1 MAKTKTITIECPK
14 CHEAL
19 EVKGYDTINASLDEA
34 LKDKLIKTE
43 LFMHTC
49 PECSETFSEPYSL
62 KYQDMEKE
70 YMVILDMGDI
80 DTAAMAAEVLEMFP
94 NYRIRIVKDV
104 MDLLEKIHI
113 FESNLNDKIITYLD
127 YKIYE
132 DVSAK
137 LRAENSPI
145 AIDKVLFGSFEF
157 LKKKVVFGALNNAG
171 KQIFI
176 DTPFADYKAL
186 ANSPRLVPCFRERE
200 GEYVIDKAWA
210 EALA

>member
-1 MAKTKTITIECPK
+1 MLLSAGTGCFCI
-14 CHEAL
+14 CHG
-19 EVKGYDTINASLDEA
+19 EVYK
-34 LKDKLIKTE
+34 
-43 LFMHTC
+43 
-49 PECSETFSEPYSL
+49 P
-62 KYQDMEKE
+62 
-70 YMVILDMGDI
+70 
-80 DTAAMAAEVLEMFP
+80 
-94 NYRIRIVKDV
+94 RIRIVKDV

-127 YKIYE
+127 HKIYE

-157 LKKKVVFGALNNAG
+157 QKKKVVFGALNNAG

-186 ANSPRLVPCFRERE
+186 ANSPRLVPCFKEKE

>member
-14 CHEAL
+14 CHEAF
-19 EVKGYDTINASLDEA
+19 EIKGYDTINASLDEA

-43 LFMHTC
+43 LFKHTC

-62 KYQDMEKE
+62 RYQDMEKE
-70 YMVILDMGDI
+70 YMLILDMGGL
-80 DTAAMAAEVLEMFP
+80 DTEAEAAEVLEMFP

-127 YKIYE
+127 HKIYE

-157 LKKKVVFGALNNAG
+157 QKKKVVFGALNNAG

-186 ANSPRLVPCFRERE
+186 ANSPRLVPCFKEKE

>member
-14 CHEAL
+14 CHEAF
-19 EVKGYDTINASLDEA
+19 EIKGYDTINASLDEA

-43 LFMHTC
+43 LFKHTC

-62 KYQDMEKE
+62 RYQDMEKE
-70 YMVILDMGDI
+70 YMLILDMGGL
-80 DTAAMAAEVLEMFP
+80 DTEAEAAEVLEMFP

-104 MDLLEKIHI
+104 MDFLEKIHI

-132 DVSAK
+132 DVSKK

-176 DTPFADYKAL
+176 DTPFSDYKAL
-186 ANSPRLVPCFRERE
+186 ANSPRLVPCFKERE